1 MSEIIVPALIGVL
14 LLSTVVASTGYYK
27 RIRQAQK
34 EYEKARDAVEDIVLS
49 FNRELKRE
57 SERLEQ
63 IAFKVEGSLAKSDT
77 GLRKID
83 NIEKRILPVE
93 SQISHLEDQKRNFED
108 QRNIIENQKNLLET
122 QISQL
127 NSLTQNNCNLSD
139 AVSDFNVKI
148 KDIEATQESLKNK
161 ISGFEDQIR
170 KFALEPPE
178 VKLVEQA
185 MPVVP
190 IKRDKALAS
199 LTNTEVAVLE
209 MLSSEGSKT
218 APEIKERVGLSRE
231 HTARLM
237 KKLYEEGYLEREMG
251 KIPFRY
257 SVKKE
262 MEKFLKK
269 EDANTPQ
276 T

>member
-1 MSEIIVPALIGVL
+1 MSEIIVPALMGVL
-14 LLSTVVASTGYYK
+14 LVATVVASRGYYN
-27 RIRQAQK
+27 RIREAQK

-57 SERLEQ
+57 SEKLEQ
-63 IAFKVEGSLAKSDT
+63 IAFKVEGSLAKSET
-77 GLRKID
+77 GLRRID

-93 SQISHLEDQKRNFED
+93 SQLGNIEDQKGIFED
-108 QRNIIENQKNLLET
+108 HKNLLEK

-127 NSLTQNNCNLSD
+127 NSLTQNNNNLSGALSGLD
-139 AVSDFNVKI
+139 VKI
-148 KDIEATQESLKNK
+148 RDIEATQETLKAKITGFEEQIQK
-161 ISGFEDQIR
+161 ISLASPSEFR
-170 KFALEPPE
+170 
-178 VKLVEQA
+178 VEQA

-257 SVKKE
+257 SIKKE
-262 MEKFLKK
+262 MERFLKK
-269 EDANTPQ
+269 EEPSTTP

>member
-1 MSEIIVPALIGVL
+1 MSEIILPALMGIL
-14 LLSTVVASTGYYK
+14 LTAIIVASTGYYN

-34 EYEKARDAVEDIVLS
+34 EYEKAHDAIEDIVLS

-63 IAFKVEGSLAKSDT
+63 ISFKVEGSLAKSDN
-77 GLRKID
+77 GLRRID
-83 NIEKRILPVE
+83 NIEKRISPVE
-93 SQISHLEDQKRNFED
+93 KQISNIEEQKRNFEE
-108 QRNIIENQKNLLET
+108 QKAIIENQKNHLET
-122 QISQL
+122 QIKQL
-127 NSLTQNNCNLSD
+127 NSLAQNNTNLSTIL
-139 AVSDFNVKI
+139 SGLESKI
-148 KDIEATQESLKNK
+148 VNIETAQESLKNK
-161 ISGFEDQIR
+161 ISDFEGQVQKI
-170 KFALEPPE
+170 LTPQEMG
-178 VKLVEQA
+178 VEQII
-185 MPVVP
+185 PVVP
-190 IKRDKALAS
+190 IKRDKALAP

-218 APEIKERVGLSRE
+218 APEIKERVALSRE

-237 KKLYEEGYLEREMG
+237 KKLYEGGYLEREMG
-251 KIPFRY
+251 KIPFKY

-269 EDANTPQ
+269 EEPNT

>member
-1 MSEIIVPALIGVL
+1 MSALLVA
-14 LLSTVVASTGYYK
+14 TVVASTGYYN

-49 FNRELKRE
+49 FNRELRRE

-77 GLRKID
+77 GLRRID
-83 NIEKRILPVE
+83 NMEKRISPVE
-93 SQISHLEDQKRNFED
+93 SQLNNLEDQKRNFEN
-108 QRNIIENQKNLLET
+108 QIIIIKNQKSLLET
-122 QISQL
+122 QINQL
-127 NSLTQNNCNLSD
+127 DSLTQNNSNLSTVLSGLD
-139 AVSDFNVKI
+139 IKI
-148 KDIEATQESLKNK
+148 KDIEIIQETLKNK
-161 ISGFEDQIR
+161 INIFEEQIQ
-170 KFALEPPE
+170 KISLTPPE
-178 VKLVEQA
+178 IKIEQ
-185 MPVVP
+185 MLPVVP

-199 LTNTEVAVLE
+199 LTYTEVAVLE

-218 APEIKERVGLSRE
+218 APEIKERVNLSRE

-237 KKLYEEGYLEREMG
+237 KKLYEDGYLEREAD

-269 EDANTPQ
+269 EEPNTPQ

>member
-1 MSEIIVPALIGVL
+1 MGVL
-14 LLSTVVASTGYYK
+14 LASTVVASTGYYR

-34 EYEKARDAVEDIVLS
+34 EYEKARDAVQDIVLS

-77 GLRKID
+77 GLKKID

-93 SQISHLEDQKRNFED
+93 NQLSNLEEQKRIFED
-108 QRNIIENQKNLLET
+108 QQSILVNQKTLLDN
-122 QISQL
+122 QIGQINSIVQ
-127 NSLTQNNCNLSD
+127 NNSSLTSVLAGLD
-139 AVSDFNVKI
+139 AKVR
-148 KDIEATQESLKNK
+148 DIEAAQELLKVK
-161 ISGFEDQIR
+161 IGGFEEQIQ
-170 KFALEPPE
+170 KIASAPPE
-178 VKLVEQA
+178 FKMETP

-209 MLSSEGSKT
+209 MLSAEGSKT
-218 APEIKERVGLSRE
+218 APEIKERVQLSRE

-237 KKLYEEGYLEREMG
+237 KKLYEEGYLEREVG

-262 MEKFLKK
+262 MERFLKK
-269 EDANTPQ
+269 EEPSTPQ